1 MIILDGHQ
9 MLDRKAL
16 HTHLKERFNLSE
28 HYGENLDALWDELSE
43 RTEPMEIVFYNAD
56 ECVDEL
62 GEYGLSM
69 LALLKELDQKNES
82 VRLRFEG

>member
-9 MLDRKAL
+9 MLTRKAL
-16 HTHLKERFNLSE
+16 HEHLKERFNLSE
-28 HYGENLDALWDELSE
+28 YYGENLDALWDELSE
-43 RTEPMEIVFYNAD
+43 RTEPMEILFYNAD

-62 GEYGLSM
+62 GQYGLSL

-82 VRLRFEG
+82 LRLRFEG